1 MRSRKNMSRT
11 GSGLKSGLS
20 QLSTKRESKR
30 TEKKEKQIMFN
41 QEAMNLAKEIVM
53 NDFTTYIFAKNKEIH
68 HSSGFNLYTWTEVVK
83 IVRLR
88 LNKKNK
94 NPLEKA
100 AYKIIRSDDTFLKE
114 LNKDKLYYMPLPKN
128 DGYRIVHTIQITSN
142 DLTWIKPL
150 ADGTFYYDNP
160 NNTPLNKR

>member
-41 QEAMNLAKEIVM
+41 QESMNLAKEIVM
-53 NDFTTYIFAKNKEIH
+53 NDFTTYIFSKNKEIH
-68 HSSGFNLYTWTEVVK
+68 HSSGFILYTWTEVVK

-128 DGYRIVHTIQITSN
+128 VGYRSVHTIRITGN
-142 DLTWIKPL
+142 DDLARIKPL

-160 NNTPLNKR
+160 Q